1 MKNTDKL
8 NRHIFIKDN
17 LEVLR
22 AFDDESVDLIYL
34 DPPFNSNKNYGAP
47 IGSEAA
53 GAHFKDIWTY
63 SDTDDAWWGLLAD
76 KEPGL
81 YEIIHAVGCING
93 EKDKS
98 YLIAMAMRLLEL
110 KRVLKDTGSI
120 YLHCDQTMSHSLKL
134 VMDAIFDKKNFKNEI
149 IWNKGFRGTPRKKR
163 YQQAHDTLFFYI
175 KGKYKWN
182 NIYQEYKDL
191 NMKRYNKVD
200 SKGKKYALIKRKRTN
215 GDIYYGKCYP
225 KGKQQN
231 DVIDIPLLPSTS
243 KERTGYPTQKPR
255 GLLEK
260 IIKASSNEGD
270 LVLDPFCGCATTCI
284 AAEKLNRKWIGIDL
298 EKPAGYLVKRRLKKE
313 LGASFSFLK
322 TIQVRNTLPI
332 KKAPKPSKNIK
343 HILYGQQKGYC
354 NGCKVHFEFRMF
366 HLDHVV
372 AKARGGQDTDTNLQL
387 LCGHCNSVKG
397 DRGMEYLRARLKEQG
412 VNKFEII
419 KDEDIE

>member
-120 YLHCDQTMSHSLKL
+120 YLHCRRDCGTVIGYGAYKWG
-134 VMDAIFDKKNFKNEI
+134 AIFVLKAILRMII
-149 IWNKGFRGTPRKKR
+149 IWNKGFRRDIMDFMEFT
-163 YQQAHDTLFFYI
+163 
-175 KGKYKWN
+175 
-182 NIYQEYKDL
+182 
-191 NMKRYNKVD
+191 NKHMIHWL
-200 SKGKKYALIKRKRTN
+200 LI
-215 GDIYYGKCYP
+215 
-225 KGKQQN
+225 
-231 DVIDIPLLPSTS
+231 
-243 KERTGYPTQKPR
+243 
-255 GLLEK
+255 
-260 IIKASSNEGD
+260 
-270 LVLDPFCGCATTCI
+270 
-284 AAEKLNRKWIGIDL
+284 
-298 EKPAGYLVKRRLKKE
+298 
-313 LGASFSFLK
+313 
-322 TIQVRNTLPI
+322 
-332 KKAPKPSKNIK
+332 
-343 HILYGQQKGYC
+343 
-354 NGCKVHFEFRMF
+354 
-366 HLDHVV
+366 
-372 AKARGGQDTDTNLQL
+372 
-387 LCGHCNSVKG
+387 
-397 DRGMEYLRARLKEQG
+397 
-412 VNKFEII
+412 
-419 KDEDIE
+419 